1 MLRLTLVA
9 QNKWKKNINL
19 QKLSGTNL
27 VVWVEVTAVNIV
39 VVASKHGNQLA
50 GVEGIHGNG
59 ASTGHK
65 HKLRAAA
72 MRYCEL

>member
-1 MLRLTLVA
+1 MRE
-9 QNKWKKNINL
+9 
-19 QKLSGTNL
+19 TNL
-27 VVWVEVTAVNIV
+27 VVWVELTTVNIV

-65 HKLRAAA
+65 HELRAAA
-72 MRYCEL
+72 TRHCEL

>member
-1 MLRLTLVA
+1 MNFHQRKQT
-9 QNKWKKNINL
+9 
-19 QKLSGTNL
+19 GTDL
-27 VVWVEVTAVNIV
+27 VVWVELTAVNIA

-72 MRYCEL
+72 LRHCEL